1 MNGNPSSPKY
11 HSKLDPVVFID
22 VFLNLIESVS
32 HFDELITSKRTNG
45 SVLPSAFTPPNW
57 VLVPFLFPR
66 TKCPNSPDP
75 KTPVEMEPARSSDP
89 PLFTTA
95 HAPLEMERKI
105 CNLEPSY
112 TWSSLTLVS

>member
-32 HFDELITSKRTNG
+32 HFDELITSKRAKG
-45 SVLPSAFTPPNW
+45 FVLPRAFTPPNW

-66 TKCPNSPDP
+66 TKCPNSPVP
-75 KTPVEMEPARSSDP
+75 RTPVVMEPARSSDP
-89 PLFTTA
+89 PEFTTA
-95 HAPLEMERKI
+95 QAPLEMDRKI
-105 CNLEPSY
+105 CKLTASY
-112 TWSSLTLVS
+112 T